1 MSNLVNAPAAVL
13 LRTAVQTGRTA
24 VKAPAKFPP
33 YMGLG
38 GKAWHY
44 GFRTFCALIFTFLV
58 APIFAVVPLA
68 FNNEPYFTY
77 PIKSYSL
84 RWFRDFFDSEIWFM
98 AIKNSLVIGISAT
111 IIATVLGTVAAIG
124 LSRRQLPY
132 KGLIM
137 AILVSPMIVPV
148 VITAVGT
155 YFFYS
160 KLGVANSLIGII
172 LAHAALGIPFVVIT
186 VTATLIGFDQTLIR
200 AARGMGASPL
210 LSFRKVTLP
219 LVWPGIF
226 SGALFAFTTSF
237 DEVVVVLFLGG
248 VEQRTI
254 PRQMWT
260 GLREQLSPTI
270 LAVATI
276 LIALS
281 VLLLVTLELLRRRN
295 ARMRGL
301 AE

>member
-1 MSNLVNAPAAVL
+1 MSNS
-13 LRTAVQTGRTA
+13 
-24 VKAPAKFPP
+24 VKAPPRFPP
-33 YMGLG
+33 YVGVG
-38 GKAWHY
+38 GKIWHY
-44 GFRTFCALIFTFLV
+44 AFRVFCAAIFVFLL
-58 APIFAVVPLA
+58 APIFVVVPLA
-68 FNNEPYFTY
+68 FNAEPYFIY
-77 PIKSYSL
+77 PIKSFSL
-84 RWFRDFFDSEIWFM
+84 RWFQDFFGSELWFI
-98 AIKNSLVIGISAT
+98 AIKNSIVIGVSAT
-111 IIATVLGTVAAIG
+111 IIATVLGTIAAIG
-124 LSRRQLPY
+124 LSRQKLPY

-160 KLGVANSLIGII
+160 KLGIANSLIGII
-172 LAHAALGIPFVVIT
+172 LAHAALGVPFVVIT
-186 VTATLIGFDQTLIR
+186 VTATLVGFDQTLIR
-200 AARGMGASPL
+200 AARGMGATPL
-210 LSFRKVTLP
+210 QSFATVTLP

-248 VEQRTI
+248 VEQRTV

-276 LIALS
+276 LITLS

-295 ARMRGL
+295 VRMRGVI
-301 AE
+301 E

>member
-1 MSNLVNAPAAVL
+1 MSNSD
-13 LRTAVQTGRTA
+13 
-24 VKAPAKFPP
+24 KAPSRFPP
-33 YMGLG
+33 YVGVG
-38 GKAWHY
+38 GKTWHY
-44 GFRTFCALIFTFLV
+44 AFRTFCAAIFIFLL
-58 APIFAVVPLA
+58 APIFVVVPLA
-68 FNNEPYFTY
+68 FNAEPYFVY
-77 PIKSYSL
+77 PIKSFSL
-84 RWFRDFFDSEIWFM
+84 RWFHDFFTSELWFI
-98 AIKNSLVIGISAT
+98 AIKNSIVIGVSAT
-111 IIATVLGTVAAIG
+111 VIATVLGTIAAIG
-124 LSRRQLPY
+124 LSRRRLPY

-160 KLGVANSLIGII
+160 TLGIANSLLGIV
-172 LAHAALGIPFVVIT
+172 LAHAALGVPFVVIT
-186 VTATLIGFDQTLIR
+186 VTATLVGFDQTLIR

-210 LSFRKVTLP
+210 HSFRQVTLP

-248 VEQRTI
+248 VEQRTV

-270 LAVATI
+270 LAVATL

-295 ARMRGL
+295 ARMRGI

>member
-1 MSNLVNAPAAVL
+1 MWGLQMSSS
-13 LRTAVQTGRTA
+13 
-24 VKAPAKFPP
+24 VKAPSKFLP
-33 YMGLG
+33 YVGIG
-38 GKAWHY
+38 GKIWHY
-44 GFRTFCALIFTFLV
+44 GFRAFCVAIFIFLL
-58 APIFAVVPLA
+58 APIFVVVPLA
-68 FNNEPYFTY
+68 FNSEPYFTY
-77 PIKSYSL
+77 PIKSFSL
-84 RWFRDFFDSEIWFM
+84 KWFQDFWNSEQWFV
-98 AIKNSLVIGISAT
+98 AIKNSIVIGISAT
-111 IIATVLGTVAAIG
+111 IIATVLGTIAAIG

-148 VITAVGT
+148 VITAVGA

-160 KLGVANSLIGII
+160 KLGIANSLTGII
-172 LAHAALGIPFVVIT
+172 LAHAVLGVPFVVIT
-186 VTATLIGFDQTLIR
+186 VTATLVGFDQTLIR
-200 AARGMGASPL
+200 AARGMGASPT

-248 VEQRTI
+248 AEQRTV
-254 PRQMWT
+254 PRQMWS

-276 LIALS
+276 LITLS
-281 VLLLVTLELLRRRN
+281 ALLLLTLELLRRRN

-301 AE
+301 VE